1 VQLFERTNKQVMITP
16 VGEEIAQRARR
27 ILREAEEIKAVAKTA
42 QDPYAGEFRLGVFP
56 TLAPYFL
63 PQAVPAIRRKL
74 PKLKLLLIEE
84 KTESLVERLKAGTLD
99 AALLALPVHED
110 ALETMPLFDDPFLLA
125 VPRGHPLAKRNTI
138 RQSDIADERL
148 LLLEDGH
155 CLRAQALEVCSMA
168 GADEQ
173 EFRATSLETLRYMVA
188 SGVGIT
194 LIPEM
199 AMKKGDGIA
208 YIPFAKPAPS
218 RSIGLAWRKSS
229 ARMPC
234 IKVLTE
240 SMNFQNN

>member
-1 VQLFERTNKQVMITP
+1 
-16 VGEEIAQRARR
+16 
-27 ILREAEEIKAVAKTA
+27 
-42 QDPYAGEFRLGVFP
+42 
-56 TLAPYFL
+56 
-63 PQAVPAIRRKL
+63 
-74 PKLKLLLIEE
+74 
-84 KTESLVERLKAGTLD
+84 
-99 AALLALPVHED
+99 
-110 ALETMPLFDDPFLLA
+110 
-125 VPRGHPLAKRNTI
+125 
-138 RQSDIADERL
+138 
-148 LLLEDGH
+148 
-155 CLRAQALEVCSMA
+155 
-168 GADEQ
+168 
-173 EFRATSLETLRYMVA
+173 MVA